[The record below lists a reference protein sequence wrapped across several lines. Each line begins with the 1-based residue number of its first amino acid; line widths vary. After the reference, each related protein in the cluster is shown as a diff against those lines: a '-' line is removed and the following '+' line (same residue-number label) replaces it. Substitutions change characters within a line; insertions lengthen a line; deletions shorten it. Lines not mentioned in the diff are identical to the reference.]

1 MLQQA
6 LMSTGSPLFSHVAP
20 LQQALDFHLERHSL
34 LASNIAHVDTPRY
47 KPVDLARVGDPR
59 FHENLQLALSR
70 THHTHLSPLS
80 PETDTG
86 RIFHDLSAGGA
97 ADGNFVSLDREAGKL
112 AANRLRYDMVS
123 VLVKSALDGLM
134 TAAGDRQ

>member
-1 MLQQA
+1 MA
-6 LMSTGSPLFSHVAP
+6 TGSTIFAHVAP

-47 KPVDLARVGDPR
+47 KPVDLARAGDSR
-59 FHENLQLALSR
+59 FHEELHLALTR
-70 THHTHLSPLS
+70 THETHLSPS
-80 PETDTG
+80 APEAHNG
-86 RIFHDLSAGGA
+86 RIFQDLSAGGA

-112 AANRLRYDMVS
+112 AANRLRYDVVS
-123 VLVKSALDGLM
+123 VLIKSTLDGLM